1 MVRTGLS
8 LPGSDMLEREATKPS
23 SLQSVAV
30 PGLRLICR
38 LLVVASITVLT
49 AVFPSSHDAPVH
61 RLAAADQSRSQRAEI
76 VLAVPIGQRGSISL
90 PDGTALVLNTSS
102 RVRANVQEHLRDIVL
117 EQGEILADVK
127 EYSAL
132 PAVIH
137 TSHFDLETTAAR
149 LHIRIE
155 RSGMTT
161 VDVLSGA
168 GLLRPNHSAR
178 PVKVIA
184 GQTALVG
191 DETLIVTA
199 FEPAQI
205 ARALAWQD
213 GQVVL
218 QGETLEEA
226 VAEFNRYNR
235 RKLVVADS
243 TLARLRVGG
252 RFEATD
258 VEGFVSALQKTF
270 SVRPVAVRSGGAG
283 ASVVVL
289 MAAHRGATT

>member
-8 LPGSDMLEREATKPS
+8 LPGSGMLEREATMPS

-38 LLVVASITVLT
+38 FVVVAIITTLT
-49 AVFPSSHDAPVH
+49 AVVPSSHDTPAHP
-61 RLAAADQSRSQRAEI
+61 LAAADQSRSQRAEI
-76 VLAVPIGQRGSISL
+76 VLAIPVGQRGSISL
-90 PDGTALVLNTSS
+90 PDGTDLVLNTST
-102 RVRANVQEHLRDIVL
+102 RVLANVQEHSRDIVL
-117 EQGEILADVK
+117 EEGELLADVK

-137 TSHFDLETTAAR
+137 TSHFDLETTAAK

-168 GLLRPNHSAR
+168 CLLRPNRSAH

-213 GQVVL
+213 GQIVL

-235 RKLVVADS
+235 RKLVLADPA
-243 TLARLRVGG
+243 LARARVGG

-258 VEGFVSALQKTF
+258 VDGFVSALQKTF
-270 SVRPVAVRSGGAG
+270 SVRAVSVRSGGAG
-283 ASVVVL
+283 ASVIVL
-289 MAAHRGATT
+289 MAAHQSAVT